1 MRRLVLATLVLA
13 LVSVLAPA
21 EDHAVRICN
30 DETLHGSYGFTITG
44 ERPVPGNPMTIE
56 QIVGTAIT
64 TFDGWGNLTQTDN
77 IHGFTGDYVADRP
90 GKGKYTLN
98 SDCTGTMT
106 LHNDGTPFDLV
117 LSIVV
122 VDDGREVRTAVV
134 NVSPAQMS
142 IPPIMVTSNGRK
154 IR

>member
-1 MRRLVLATLVLA
+1 MKKLALATLVLA
-13 LVSVLAPA
+13 LVSVSALA
-21 EDHAVRICN
+21 EDQGPRTCSN
-30 DETLHGSYGFTITG
+30 ETLRGSYGFTITG
-44 ERPVPGNPMTIE
+44 ERPVPMSTTIE

-64 TFDGWGNLTQTDN
+64 TFDGWGNFTQTDN
-77 IHGFTGDYVADRP
+77 IHGFTGDYVPNRP
-90 GKGKYTLN
+90 GTGKYTLN

-106 LHNDGTPFDLV
+106 LHNNGAPFDLV

-134 NVSPAQMS
+134 DVSPAQMA

-154 IR
+154 IQ